1 MDIEVNLK
9 GNLIIINNFMNYNK
23 KQNTKNESIC
33 CNIFSEYS
41 SEFKFPKK
49 IYTNKIQNFI
59 PALIIFLFK
68 TVNIVKFLLI

>member
-9 GNLIIINNFMNYNK
+9 GNLIIINNFKKYNK

-49 IYTNKIQNFI
+49 I
-59 PALIIFLFK
+59 
-68 TVNIVKFLLI
+68 NIYN

>member
-9 GNLIIINNFMNYNK
+9 GNLIIINNFKKYNK

-59 PALIIFLFK
+59 PALIIFYLK
-68 TVNIVKFLLI
+68 L